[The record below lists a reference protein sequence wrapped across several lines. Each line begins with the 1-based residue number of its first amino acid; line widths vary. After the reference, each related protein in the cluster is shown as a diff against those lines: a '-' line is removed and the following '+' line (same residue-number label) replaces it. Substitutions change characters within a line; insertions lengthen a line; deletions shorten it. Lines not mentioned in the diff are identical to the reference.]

1 MEDGGDVAVRATE
14 EDIAIVLDNLLENAL
29 VYSAPG
35 TTVTLAW
42 TADGR
47 LTVADEG
54 PGVRSEERRLFERFQ
69 RGRSDYPGTGLGL
82 AIVETLARRWGGSA
96 SIRNRA
102 TRGAIAEVAVPVVEV
117 ARSRE
122 RAAR

>member
-1 MEDGGDVAVRATE
+1 VRSTE

-54 PGVRSEERRLFERFQ
+54 PGVRSGEERRLFERFQ
-69 RGRSDYPGTGLGL
+69 RGRSDHPGTGLGL

-102 TRGAIAEVAVPVVEV
+102 TRGAIAEVALPVVEV